1 VAQNLR
7 KCKYDQ
13 IEWVANRLETIV
25 AGRFETFEQA
35 ARAVR
40 HLLADGFH
48 REDASAFFV
57 NPAGQHAQLP
67 VGGDQYADAEAG
79 AAGPSNIAGA
89 VAGGAAGLA
98 AAMAVPGLNV
108 ALLLGVIGVGAY
120 TGSLAGTLAKLGA
133 GKSAGM
139 RKPNEEPE
147 ASPGRP
153 AGVLVPVRVLSEGAE
168 GVAIETLRQAGAVDI
183 EHAKG
188 VWQDGEWKDF
198 DPVAP
203 IQLVDEGAG

>member
-1 VAQNLR
+1 M
-7 KCKYDQ
+7 
-13 IEWVANRLETIV
+13 ETIV

-35 ARAVR
+35 ETAVR
-40 HLLADGFH
+40 HLVAEGFH

-57 NPAGQHAQLP
+57 NPPGQHAQFP
-67 VGGDQYADAEAG
+67 IGGDQYADADAG
-79 AAGPSNIAGA
+79 AAGPGAVAGA

-108 ALLLGVIGVGAY
+108 AILLGVIGVGAY

-133 GKSAGM
+133 
-139 RKPNEEPE
+139 RKPPDVRKPMEESE

-153 AGVLVPVRVLSEGAE
+153 AGVLVAVRVLSDGAE
-168 GVAIETLRQAGAVDI
+168 DVAVEILRQEGAVDI

-203 IQLVDEGAG
+203 IQLVDEGTS

>member
-1 VAQNLR
+1 MEA
-7 KCKYDQ
+7 
-13 IEWVANRLETIV
+13 IV
-25 AGRFETFEQA
+25 AGRFETFERA
-35 ARAVR
+35 ETAVR
-40 HLLADGFH
+40 QLAAEGFQ
-48 REDASAFFV
+48 REDASTFFV
-57 NPAGQHAQLP
+57 NPPGQHAQLP
-67 VGGDQYADAEAG
+67 IGGDQYADAEAG
-79 AAGPSNIAGA
+79 AAGPGSIAGA
-89 VAGGAAGLA
+89 VAGGAAGLT

-108 ALLLGVIGVGAY
+108 AILLGVIGVGAY

-139 RKPNEEPE
+139 RKPIEKPE
-147 ASPGRP
+147 ASTGRP
-153 AGVLVPVRVLSEGAE
+153 AGVLVAVRVLSEGAE
-168 GVAIETLRQAGAVDI
+168 DVAVATLRQAGAVDI

>member
-1 VAQNLR
+1 M
-7 KCKYDQ
+7 
-13 IEWVANRLETIV
+13 ETIV

-35 ARAVR
+35 DSAVLHLRAQ
-40 HLLADGFH
+40 GFH
-48 REDASAFFV
+48 RDDASAFFV
-57 NPAGQHAQLP
+57 NPPGQHAQFP
-67 VGGDQYADAEAG
+67 IGGDRYADADAG
-79 AAGPSNIAGA
+79 AAGPGSVAGA

-98 AAMAVPGLNV
+98 AAMAVPGLNI

-133 GKSAGM
+133 GKSAGAV
-139 RKPNEEPE
+139 KPIEEGE

-153 AGVLVPVRVLSEGAE
+153 AGVLVAVRVLSDGAE
-168 GVAIETLRQAGAVDI
+168 DVAVEILRREGAVDI

-198 DPVAP
+198 DPVTP
-203 IQLVDEGAG
+203 IQLVDEGAR